1 MSSLNR
7 DSSWVVIRRATG
19 EVLFETFSAKTAA
32 AVNREAYD
40 VIPILVAYLQSINGR
55 QRAPC

>member
-40 VIPILVAYLQSINGR
+40 VIPILAYLQSINGR